1 MEPVDTTISNHLQPF
16 FDEMMPVMKDRNNL
30 DQPCILEQ
38 IVAYFEMSFPRHARR
53 TYLTTLKPRDYPSD
67 SKFILAYWETA
78 KDASYLSPTELLLCL
93 PDIWRF

>member
-53 TYLTTLKPRDYPSD
+53 TALTTLKPRDSPHVQRSEPLLRNSVIASPS
-67 SKFILAYWETA
+67 F
-78 KDASYLSPTELLLCL
+78 
-93 PDIWRF
+93 